1 MSNVANTT
9 AAIEAH
15 LDIRSMSR
23 KRVQKDFWLVLKS
36 PDYVNWRVSTHKLQG
51 YIDIVVSTT
60 CSISRR
66 HNKTHFVMYR
76 YLVIIE
82 IKADVSDV
90 VRCQIIIE

>member
-9 AAIEAH
+9 AAIEVH

-36 PDYVNWRVSTHKLQG
+36 PDHVNWRVSTHKLQG

-60 CSISRR
+60 CSISRS
-66 HNKTHFVMYR
+66 HIKTPH
-76 YLVIIE
+76 
-82 IKADVSDV
+82 DVLIPCYHRDLG
-90 VRCQIIIE
+90 RCLGSCQMSNYY